1 MHLLLHLLLG
11 AHSCHALRVACTPM
25 MGELASLSELH
36 VADGTHVWFGA
47 SMSVFVLFQILRE
60 IEVLRTIPTRES
72 FLHVMLFVVPLQREF
87 GLKSLPALVDVANEN
102 LLRLLIA
109 VLPVQ
114 GSTFCNSRLGLW
126 LVIRELSLH

>member
-1 MHLLLHLLLG
+1 
-11 AHSCHALRVACTPM
+11 M
-25 MGELASLSELH
+25 MGELAPLSELH
-36 VADGTHVWFGA
+36 VADVTDVWFGA
-47 SMSVFVLFQILRE
+47 GMSVFVLFQILRE

-72 FLHVMLFVVPLQREF
+72 FLYVMLFVVPLQREF

-114 GSTFCNSRLGLW
+114 GSTFCNPRLGLW

>member
-1 MHLLLHLLLG
+1 
-11 AHSCHALRVACTPM
+11 M
-25 MGELASLSELH
+25 MGELASLPELH
-36 VADGTHVWFGA
+36 VADVAHVWLRAG
-47 SMSVFVLFQILRE
+47 MSVFVLFQILRE

-114 GSTFCNSRLGLW
+114 GSTVCNSRLGLW

>member
-1 MHLLLHLLLG
+1 
-11 AHSCHALRVACTPM
+11 M
-25 MGELASLSELH
+25 MGELAPLSELH
-36 VADGTHVWFGA
+36 VADVTHVWFGA
-47 SMSVFVLFQILRE
+47 GMSVFVLFQILRE

-109 VLPVQ
+109 VLPVR